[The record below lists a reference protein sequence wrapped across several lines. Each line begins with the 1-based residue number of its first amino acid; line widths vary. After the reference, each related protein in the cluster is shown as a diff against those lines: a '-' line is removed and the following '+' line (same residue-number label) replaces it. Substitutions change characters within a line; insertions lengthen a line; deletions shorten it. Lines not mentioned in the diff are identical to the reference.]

1 MHRQKHL
8 TENSSVVTRKM
19 RAYDAIE
26 FRLHYGITLR
36 KLGGGGGEER
46 QAKKR

>member
-1 MHRQKHL
+1 
-8 TENSSVVTRKM
+8 M

-36 KLGGGGGEER
+36 KLGGERSGRQKKDSDSTEE
-46 QAKKR
+46 KS